1 MISKPACAR
10 RHEAIG
16 RYSPLKPDKGNNKK
30 NLLGIVS
37 LILWALVL
45 TMLFKSC
52 SNSYASANQVQ
63 VDYSTFRTW
72 VTEELVQSVKM
83 DSGKYVITLKEGA
96 EDQARSELPEEDE
109 ESGTLLPWLKIQEG
123 VKT

>member
-1 MISKPACAR
+1 M
-10 RHEAIG
+10 
-16 RYSPLKPDKGNNKK
+16 KPDKGNNKK

-96 EDQARSELPEEDE
+96 EDQARAELPEEDK
-109 ESGTLLPWLKIQEG
+109 ESDDSIC
-123 VKT
+123 